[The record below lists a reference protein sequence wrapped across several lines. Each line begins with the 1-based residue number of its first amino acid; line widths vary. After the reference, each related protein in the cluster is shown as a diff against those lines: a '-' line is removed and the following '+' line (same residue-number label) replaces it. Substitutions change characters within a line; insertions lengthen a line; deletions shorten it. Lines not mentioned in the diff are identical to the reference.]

1 LILPSRFEPIATL
14 ADLENFEDAWRTA
27 TLARGASATTIYD
40 ALRAS
45 AEARPEAI
53 ALTLIHQGTPDEY
66 PQQANYRSLIE
77 GVTRAANLF
86 TSIGGAGVGTAFLL
100 PSLLETHYVLW
111 GAETAGYAVPLNPF
125 LTTEQIVD
133 LVRASG
139 SRILVTAGSEY
150 PGIWERAAA
159 VMAALPDLTLIC
171 VGAAGDTV
179 PSAKDFAVAMNA
191 QGGAS
196 LSFPASQDPDRVVAY
211 FHTGGTTGVPK
222 LVAHTHA
229 NQLAAAFGAALLL
242 DIGEDDCIT
251 NGMPLFHVGGTI
263 PCSLGF
269 FLRGARVLMLSPQGF
284 RNPAMIANI
293 WRIVER
299 FEVTILGAV
308 PTAMGALLS
317 VPAEADLS
325 SLRMGVTGASPS
337 PPSLA
342 ERFRATT
349 GKALHDLLG
358 MTETGGLTAV
368 APAAGT
374 PAAGSVGIRLPFTT
388 LRIRRRL
395 EDGRLGGDCSTG
407 EIGVLFVEGPH
418 VSPGYLDAHQNAGV
432 FQEGGLNTGDLA
444 YLDACGRLYIAG
456 RSKDLIIRSG
466 HNIDPLMIEQAFMRH
481 PAVEAVAAVGQP
493 DRYAGELPVVFLSLR
508 RGHGDVSE
516 EVLQEFAREHIAE
529 RPAWPK
535 HAYVMDA
542 LPTTAIGKLYK
553 PALRAEATLRMLKPR
568 LNALAGN
575 YLVDV
580 RALEGGKRGLDV
592 LVTLTAPHETIEA
605 AIREELGAYVF
616 GWSLAHA

>member
-1 LILPSRFEPIATL
+1 MIPTSRLEPVGTL
-14 ADLENFEDAWRTA
+14 ADLETFESDCRAATPGKDARA
-27 TLARGASATTIYD
+27 ATIYD

-45 AEARPEAI
+45 AETRPEAI
-53 ALTLIHQGTPDEY
+53 ALTLITHGTPDEN
-66 PQQANYRSLIE
+66 PQQASYRTLIE

-86 TSIGGAGVGTAFLL
+86 AGVGGAGVGTAFLL

-111 GAETAGYAVPLNPF
+111 GAETSGYAVPLNPF

-133 LVRASG
+133 LVRAAG

-171 VGAAGDTV
+171 IGTPGDTG
-179 PSAKDFAVAMNA
+179 PSAIDFAVAMKE
-191 QGGAS
+191 QDGAS
-196 LSFPASQDPDRVVAY
+196 LCFPASPDPDRVVAY

-222 LVAHTHA
+222 LVAHTHT

-242 DIGEDDCIT
+242 DIGEEDCIT

-299 FEVTILGAV
+299 FGVTILGAV

-317 VPAEADLS
+317 VPPDADLS

-342 ERFRATT
+342 ERFRAMT
-349 GKALHDLLG
+349 GKHLHDLLG

-368 APAAGT
+368 SPAAGT
-374 PAAGSVGIRLPFTT
+374 PVAGSVGIRLPFTT
-388 LRIRRRL
+388 LRVRRRL
-395 EDGRLGGDCSTG
+395 EDGRLGDDCATG

-466 HNIDPLMIEQAFMRH
+466 HNIDPAMIEQAFMRH
-481 PAVEAVAAVGQP
+481 PAVEAAAAVGQP
-493 DRYAGELPVVFLSLR
+493 DRYAGELPVVFVSLR
-508 RGHGDVSE
+508 RGHDDVSVE
-516 EVLQEFAREHIAE
+516 ALQEFARELIAE

-535 HAYVMDA
+535 HAYFMEA
-542 LPTTAIGKLYK
+542 LPTTAVGKLYK
-553 PALRAEATLRMLKPR
+553 PALRAEAALRMLKPR
-568 LNALAGN
+568 LKDLAGDH
-575 YLVDV
+575 LIDV
-580 RALEGGKRGLDV
+580 RASEGGKRGLDIS
-592 LVTLTAPHETIEA
+592 VTLTEPHEAIEA

-616 GWSLAHA
+616 GWSLAYA